1 MPNTANARTVFVLG
15 KEVNKNRQAIIV
27 EAGEEYD
34 LDPTAI
40 VSYTSDAAQFPYTL

>member
-1 MPNTANARTVFVLG
+1 MSTTNQRTVFVLG
-15 KEVNKNRQAIIV
+15 KEIQKNRQAIVV

-34 LDPTAI
+34 LDPSAI